1 VDEDQECYRQ
11 RGEGCWRSRSTHPFR
26 PSGLLSADGPVSMP
40 STEMSASTE
49 MGAWFGEVSTEWVA
63 GNAYGSF
70 YLGGREKGSYYKPP
84 YPWYLVD
91 TPNCWAGNQN
101 K

>member
-1 VDEDQECYRQ
+1 
-11 RGEGCWRSRSTHPFR
+11 
-26 PSGLLSADGPVSMP
+26 
-40 STEMSASTE
+40 